1 MKLFFIAVLAVFL
14 LLFVLYIYNYFRHKH
29 HAIQVITLE
38 SFLNAHLVN
47 EQENN
52 PTKSFMEQVNEF
64 FNDSEGSG
72 TGDSDDG
79 GDDGGE

>member
-1 MKLFFIAVLAVFL
+1 MKLFSIAVLAILL
-14 LLFVLYIYNYFRHKH
+14 LLFVLYIYKYFRHKH
-29 HAIQVITLE
+29 PAVQVITLE
-38 SFLNAHLVN
+38 SFLNAHLDN
-47 EQENN
+47 QQENI

-64 FNDSEGSG
+64 FHDSEASD